1 METNNPSGVVQRLVE
16 VYRFEVEIFLCDYL
30 WCVLVNSRQG
40 YILFF
45 AQWTELEM
53 LKVERYEL

>member
-1 METNNPSGVVQRLVE
+1 LVK

-30 WCVLVNSRQG
+30 WCVLVNSRQS

-45 AQWTELEM
+45 AQWTELVI